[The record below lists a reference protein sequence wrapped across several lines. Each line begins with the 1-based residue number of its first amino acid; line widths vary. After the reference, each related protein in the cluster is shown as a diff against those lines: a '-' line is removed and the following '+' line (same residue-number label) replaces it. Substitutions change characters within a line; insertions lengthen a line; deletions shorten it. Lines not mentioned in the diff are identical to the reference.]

1 MAIIENGLDATLM
14 RNKMESKDALANK
27 GALYV
32 GTGDVTPVTHKNKQG
47 ADETTNVPKTTF
59 IAPNGGADD
68 GKVLIADSTKTE
80 GWKIDKIGPA
90 SIMPKSLTGAQLV
103 DGAIGNSKLDITD
116 QIKISPSYTT
126 GPSSYPTFL
135 SAYNAPLGSSKNVM
149 LRLPRYSGTLI
160 TEDDVAKQY
169 VKRDL
174 ITTECNG
181 DYKLPDGTIVG
192 LNGIDITLQFIGPEH
207 MNGGDFAGVVTN
219 VVKAENALSWEGSVK
234 SWDSSGK
241 IVLNLKDSTQML
253 TRLPWDIIVT
263 YYQSAYSATNAEKT
277 SFSNSVWQDG
287 GSGSSIKEAA
297 IEFGSSYQIRMT
309 AISPDL
315 HYNELTNIIYIQ
327 EPSTTQ
333 NSLGEINVGSSWY
346 LLDKGDNT
354 HDMCCSIGSVRI
366 DYTNRTMKPQVK
378 LYDLTNNQVDDFSA
392 IQWWYRKIN

>member
-32 GTGDVTPVTHKNKQG
+32 GTGDVTSVTHKNKQG

-90 SIMPKSLTGAQLV
+90 SIMPKSLTGAQLA

-126 GPSSYPTFL
+126 GSSSYPTFL
-135 SAYNAPLGSSKNVM
+135 SAYNAPFGSSKNVM

-241 IVLNLKDSTQML
+241 IVLNLKDSTQTL
-253 TRLPWDIIVT
+253 KRLPWDIQVT

-287 GSGSSIKEAA
+287 GSGSSIKEATV
-297 IEFGSSYQIRMT
+297 EVGSSYQIRMSVLSLDFGRYT
-309 AISPDL
+309 
-315 HYNELTNIIYIQ
+315 ELTNIITIPERQ
-327 EPSTTQ
+327 S
-333 NSLGEINVGSSWY
+333 SGDIAVGSY
-346 LLDKGDNT
+346 FFLLSTSSGENHLCGYFGFIQYDRDK
-354 HDMCCSIGSVRI
+354 
-366 DYTNRTMKPQVK
+366 RTMKPQCK
-378 LYDLTNNQVDDFSA
+378 LCDFKSNQVEDFTA
-392 IQWWYRKIN
+392 GEWWYRKID